1 MEKAATS
8 SKFPVPSSQLIV
20 WVFVPHRMTE
30 LGIVCREH
38 SVTNHQEL
46 ADAFA
51 ELGIKW
57 KWQPITFE
65 NMHAVVEE
73 VAASSSEYTPL
84 VLNYCD
90 GEEMLEYPGTCVIE
104 LLEEKGIV
112 FTGAGSA
119 FSQLCSSK
127 ILEKQAFT
135 KASVPTSPYEVI
147 SDINQVQ
154 GICDRLGTPLIVK
167 PAMSCGSLGISTPSV
182 VFNDEQAV
190 AQVQGL
196 VQGQYGMLAQLGNIF
211 VERFIS
217 GSEFTVLLVGSAKQP
232 DSLKIYPPVE
242 KIFHSSLPETERFL
256 TFELCWEQ
264 PEEASPLPSE
274 SICRFQLVESPLRE
288 KLCELG
294 KRAYCAVGGNGYGTV
309 DVRMDKTSQE
319 LFVLEVNANCF
330 ISPRPFSKFYD
341 LNESAA
347 GTILH
352 LSNIPFAQLMSDIL
366 SEAFVQHASPLPKPL

>member
-8 SKFPVPSSQLIV
+8 LKFPVPSSQLMV
-20 WVFVPHRMTE
+20 WVFAPHRMTE
-30 LGIVCREH
+30 QGIVSRECGI
-38 SVTNHQEL
+38 TDRQEL

-73 VAASSSEYTPL
+73 VAASSSEYTSV

-90 GEEMLEYPGTCVIE
+90 GEEMPEYPGTCVIE
-104 LLEEKGIV
+104 LLEAKGIV

-119 FSQLCSSK
+119 FSRFCSSK
-127 ILEKQAFT
+127 ILEKCAFV
-135 KASVPTSPYEVI
+135 KVGVPTSPYEVI

-167 PAMSCGSLGISTPSV
+167 PAMSCGSLGISLQSV
-182 VFNDEQAV
+182 AYNDEQV
-190 AQVQGL
+190 VNIVQGL
-196 VQGQYGMLAQLGNIF
+196 LQGQHGIQAQLGNIF

-242 KIFHSSLPETERFL
+242 KIFHSSLPEAERFL
-256 TFELCWEQ
+256 TFELCWEKPDEGSSSLA
-264 PEEASPLPSE
+264 PESF
-274 SICRFQLVESPLRE
+274 CRFQLVESSLRE
-288 KLCELG
+288 KLCKLG

-309 DVRMDKTSQE
+309 DVRMDKISGE
-319 LFVLEVNANCF
+319 LFVLEVNANCA
-330 ISPRPFSKFYD
+330 ISSQPFSKFYD

-352 LSNIPFAQLMSDIL
+352 LASIPFAQLMSDVL
-366 SEAFVQHASPLPKPL
+366 SEAFIKHSAP

>member
-8 SKFPVPSSQLIV
+8 LKFPVPSSQLMV
-20 WVFVPHRMTE
+20 WVFAPHCKTE
-30 LGIVCREH
+30 QGIVSRECGI
-38 SVTNHQEL
+38 TDRQEL

-51 ELGIKW
+51 ELSIKW

-73 VAASSSEYTPL
+73 VAASSNEYTPV

-90 GEEMLEYPGTCVIE
+90 GEEMPDYPGTCVIE
-104 LLEEKGIV
+104 LLEAKGII

-119 FSQLCSSK
+119 FSRLCSSK

-135 KASVPTSPYEVI
+135 KVGVPTSPYEVI
-147 SDINQVQ
+147 SDINQVK

-167 PAMSCGSLGISTPSV
+167 PAMSCGSLGISSQSV
-182 VFNDEQAV
+182 AYSDEQV
-190 AQVQGL
+190 VNIVQGL
-196 VQGQYGMLAQLGNIF
+196 LQGQYGMQAQLGNVF
-211 VERFIS
+211 VERFIN
-217 GSEFTVLLVGSAKQP
+217 GSEFTVLLVGSVEKP
-232 DSLKIYPPVE
+232 DRLEIYPPVE
-242 KIFHSSLPETERFL
+242 KFFHSSLPETERFL
-256 TFELCWEQ
+256 TFELCWQQ
-264 PEEASPLPSE
+264 PEEASPLPPE
-274 SICRFQLVESPLRE
+274 STCRFQLVESPLRE

-341 LNESAA
+341 LNESAT
-347 GTILH
+347 GSILH
-352 LSNIPFAQLMSDIL
+352 LSNIPFAQLMSDVL
-366 SEAFVQHASPLPKPL
+366 SEAFIEHTSP

>member
-8 SKFPVPSSQLIV
+8 LKFPVPNSQLMV
-20 WVFVPHRMTE
+20 WVFAPHRKTE
-30 LGIVCREH
+30 QGIVSRECGI
-38 SVTNHQEL
+38 TDRQEL
-46 ADAFA
+46 TDAFA

-57 KWQPITFE
+57 KWQPITFK
-65 NMHAVVEE
+65 NMYAVIEE
-73 VAASSSEYTPL
+73 VAASSSEFTPV

-90 GEEMLEYPGTCVIE
+90 GEEMPEYPGTCVIE

-112 FTGAGSA
+112 FTGAGSV
-119 FSQLCSSK
+119 FSRLCSSK

-135 KASVPTSPYEVI
+135 KAGVPTSPYEVI
-147 SDINQVQ
+147 SDISHIW

-182 VFNDEQAV
+182 VSNDEQAV

-196 VQGQYGMLAQLGNIF
+196 LQGQHGMQSQLGNIF
-211 VERFIS
+211 VERFIK
-217 GSEFTVLLVGSAKQP
+217 GSEFTVLLVGSAQHP

-242 KIFHSSLPETERFL
+242 KIFHSSVPETERFL
-256 TFELCWEQ
+256 TFELCWEKPDEGSSSLA
-264 PEEASPLPSE
+264 PESF
-274 SICRFQLVESPLRE
+274 CRFQLVESPLRE

-309 DVRMDKTSQE
+309 DVRMDKTSGE
-319 LFVLEVNANCF
+319 LFVLEVNANCA
-330 ISPRPFSKFYD
+330 ISSQPFSKFYD

-352 LSNIPFAQLMSDIL
+352 LASIPFAQLMSDVL
-366 SEAFVQHASPLPKPL
+366 SEAFIKQSAP